1 MTTLA
6 SAVSNPSSPVAFLAW
21 FGCILGVYVFG
32 QGFLR
37 LSHRRRP
44 RNGTPSAIRDAR
56 PGVLHAGG
64 LVEGEVRLFAV
75 FSGKPC
81 FYSRATVWRQD
92 AGQVGGWEKA
102 AEETQSSPFVLNDT
116 TGRLLV
122 DPSGAEVDLPRETH
136 EEYGKTLLA
145 THTDIPV
152 GLEEF
157 LARHKVDTRSALRVE
172 EYLLSPGAEVF
183 VYGTVIPNPEAQAA
197 TPAVKTKIDFL
208 EESRKATHSREPM
221 PTPQQVIRL
230 SPEISVPAAADMT
243 MQSRLAAA
251 LTLARSQAV
260 EASAMATEEAKGSVA
275 VEESVEEYKDG
286 RDKSASLVIERT
298 TLDGAVVDLG
308 AVELA
313 ATNSAASTKSAA
325 VAVPPPRFRM
335 RRVSGD
341 SSLTISH
348 RLEANGPGGASM
360 SNSRTVALLVAGP
373 LIAVANAYFL
383 LASFGWF

>member
-6 SAVSNPSSPVAFLAW
+6 SAVSNPSSPLTFLAW

-37 LSHRRRP
+37 LRHRSRP

-64 LVEGEVRLFAV
+64 LVEGEVRLFAA

-136 EEYGKTLLA
+136 EEYGKRLLA

-197 TPAVKTKIDFL
+197 TPAVKKIDFL
-208 EESRKATHSREPM
+208 EESRKAAHSGEPM

-230 SPEISVPAAADMT
+230 SSEISAPATADMT

-260 EASAMATEEAKGSVA
+260 EASAMATQEAKGSVA
-275 VEESVEEYKDG
+275 VEETVEENKDG
-286 RDKSASLVIERT
+286 REQSASLVIERT

-313 ATNSAASTKSAA
+313 ATNGAASTKTAA
-325 VAVPPPRFRM
+325 VAIPPPRFRM

-348 RLEANGPGGASM
+348 RLEANGPGGDSM
-360 SNSRTVALLVAGP
+360 SNSRTVALLLAGP
-373 LIAVANAYFL
+373 LIAAANAYFL